1 MEGRVASK
9 EAESRSSL
17 TYPLA
22 PALRPSTLSDMRP
35 PRDLQIIG
43 DFVALTWEDGH
54 EQCLRA
60 ELLRELSPSA
70 ENMGEVDILGQRWGG
85 DGPRRFPGVTVTGMS
100 RVGNYAVSFEFSDG
114 HRTGIYSWDY
124 LRAMESPK

>member
-1 MEGRVASK
+1 M
-9 EAESRSSL
+9 L
-17 TYPLA
+17 
-22 PALRPSTLSDMRP
+22 P

-43 DFVALTWEDGH
+43 DFVALTWTDGR

-100 RVGNYAVSFEFSDG
+100 RVGNYAVAFEFSDG
-114 HRTGIYSWDY
+114 HRTGIYSWEY
-124 LRAMESPK
+124 LRAIGETK

>member
-1 MEGRVASK
+1 
-9 EAESRSSL
+9 
-17 TYPLA
+17 
-22 PALRPSTLSDMRP
+22 MRP

-43 DFVALTWEDGH
+43 DFVAITWEDGQ

-85 DGPRRFPGVTVTGMS
+85 EGPRRFPGVVVTGLS
-100 RVGNYAVSFEFSDG
+100 RVGNYAVTLEFSDG
-114 HRTGIYSWDY
+114 HRTGIYSWEY
-124 LRAMESPK
+124 LRSIAETK

>member
-1 MEGRVASK
+1 M
-9 EAESRSSL
+9 
-17 TYPLA
+17 YPLA
-22 PALRPSTLSDMRP
+22 PAPGPTTFNGMRP

-124 LRAMESPK
+124 LRAIDSPK

>member
-1 MEGRVASK
+1 
-9 EAESRSSL
+9 
-17 TYPLA
+17 
-22 PALRPSTLSDMRP
+22 MRP

-43 DFVALTWEDGH
+43 DFVAITWEDGR

-60 ELLRELSPSA
+60 ELLREVSPSA

-100 RVGNYAVSFEFSDG
+100 RVGNYAVTFEFSDG
-114 HRTGIYSWDY
+114 HRTGIYSWEY
-124 LRAMESPK
+124 LSAIEDTK